1 MYYFKPT
8 LDNEYEKI
16 FRLMKTNMYGMQN
29 EIGIEWSQQ
38 ELETNYRDKSNYS
51 VYRKDEF
58 VGFVSLELYQKGL
71 FVHTLQI
78 VQHYQNRRVG
88 YNVIKFIIEIARK
101 NEVELLRCCVF
112 DNNSAIKMYLA
123 LGFREINRVNRIIQM
138 ELNLVAVNLL
148 GKCT

>member
-1 MYYFKPT
+1 M
-8 LDNEYEKI
+8 DNEYERI

-29 EIGIEWSQQ
+29 GIGIEWSQQ
-38 ELETNYRDKSNYS
+38 ELEINYRDKLNYS

-78 VQHYQNRRVG
+78 VPHCQNRRVG
-88 YNVIKFIIEIARK
+88 YSVFKFIIELANK
-101 NEVELLRCCVF
+101 NEVELLRCSVF

-123 LGFREINRVNRIIQM
+123 LGFREIDRINRVIQM
-138 ELNLVAVNLL
+138 ELNLAAVNLL
-148 GKCT
+148 GKYT